1 MPSKPGRD
9 IAAILALLATAF
21 FWGLLW
27 FPMRWLEQHGVPGL
41 WATGVLFASALVL
54 GAPLLWRDRGQMALR
69 PGLLLGLAL
78 AGGWCNTAFILAV
91 LDGQVVRVMLLF
103 YLSPVWAVL
112 LARILLGER
121 MPPLAQL
128 TLALALGGALIILW
142 DPSLGMPW
150 PQGRADWLAISSG
163 MAFAVSNVCIRQ
175 GQELSI
181 ALKTIV
187 GWLGVVVVSGLIL
200 TTGVGGHATWSILAL
215 AVAMALGMIGIVL
228 MSICLVYGV
237 THMPVHRS
245 AVILLFEVVVGAVS
259 AQWLAGETLGVQEW
273 LGGGLILGAAWLAS
287 RQHLRSS
294 ILKGRSGGGEP

>member
-1 MPSKPGRD
+1 MSSKPGRD
-9 IAAILALLATAF
+9 IVPILALLATAF

-27 FPMRWLEQHGVPGL
+27 FPMRWLEERGMPGL
-41 WATGVLFASALVL
+41 WATGLLFASALL
-54 GAPLLWRDRGQMALR
+54 TGAPLLWRHRGQMALQ

-78 AGGWCNTAFILAV
+78 ASGWCNTAFILAV

-112 LARILLGER
+112 LARLLLGER
-121 MPPLAQL
+121 LPSLALL
-128 TLALALGGALIILW
+128 TLALAMGGALIILW

-163 MAFAVSNVCIRQ
+163 MAFAFSNVCIRK

-181 ALKTIV
+181 SLKMIV
-187 GWLGVVVVSGLIL
+187 GWLGVVAVSGLL
-200 TTGVGGHATWSILAL
+200 LSMGFGGHAAWSVATVTV
-215 AVAMALGMIGIVL
+215 AVVLGVVGIVL
-228 MSICLVYGV
+228 MSVFLVYGV

-259 AQWLAGETLGVQEW
+259 AQWLAGETLGLQEW
-273 LGGGLILGAAWLAS
+273 LGGSLILGAAWLAS
-287 RQHLRSS
+287 RQQLQE
-294 ILKGRSGGGEP
+294 K